1 MKSIELRAH
10 LEDRKREL
18 DEEAKAVKAQIE
30 EVDAQ
35 ILDEMAETGVES
47 VRGHG
52 YTFYVRRD
60 LRASHAGD
68 KSAMIEALRSE
79 IPELVTETVNANSL
93 TAWARELVGQAG
105 DLDDPDDALPEP
117 LRGLIKIAEIYKVG
131 VRSA

>member
-1 MKSIELRAH
+1 MQSIELRAH

-18 DEEAKAVKAQIE
+18 DEETKAVKAQIE

-60 LRASHAGD
+60 LRASHNGD

-79 IPELVTETVNANSL
+79 VPELVQETVNANSL
-93 TAWARELVGQAG
+93 TAWARELVAEI
-105 DLDDPDDALPEP
+105 DADAEPETALPES
-117 LRGLIKIAEIYKVG
+117 LRDLIKIAEIYKVG
-131 VRSA
+131 VRKG